1 MSNYLLSPTDLRSA
15 IFSAIEPESATELG
29 PLLDLTRFFVPK
41 SHARALNLSVPIV
54 VGDRGT
60 GKSYWWTSLQ
70 MRSHR
75 EELAREAPDTRIRA
89 NTTVAPG
96 FGNAATIQDQLG
108 LDFYPAPKLIDEL
121 LDQFSAESIWKT
133 IIVWAVGRE
142 TEAQALPALESWQQ
156 KVTWL
161 NDNTE
166 AAERL
171 LQSKELE
178 LVKADRDMLIVFDA
192 LDLITNDSRRLERIV
207 EGLSQCALQL
217 RSFRRLHAKVFL
229 RSDQFDPQRI
239 GRFADASKLKASSVR
254 LHWLV
259 TELYGMLWR
268 LLANHPT
275 EGTAYRQDVFTLLFM
290 ARNKD
295 FLKGTS
301 QQQHALPLTK
311 PDEWSLPSAAFF
323 DPATQERL
331 FHHLTGPYMGENA
344 RRGFPYKWLPTHL
357 ADAHE
362 AISPRSF
369 QIAIRAA
376 AQHTEETD
384 PDCLTAIGYKSLYAG
399 VRQASDQRVR
409 EMAEAYAW
417 IELLMQPLA
426 NQKLVPLDFAE
437 IEDIWLDQGTLDHP
451 ELQRVRLNNAEAAKE
466 ALTRL
471 GVVRPMSTGKY
482 DIPDIY
488 RLQFR
493 LGRRGGIPLP
503 NRAVG
508 G

>member
-1 MSNYLLSPTDLRSA
+1 M
-15 IFSAIEPESATELG
+15 
-29 PLLDLTRFFVPK
+29 
-41 SHARALNLSVPIV
+41 
-54 VGDRGT
+54 
-60 GKSYWWTSLQ
+60 
-70 MRSHR
+70 
-75 EELAREAPDTRIRA
+75 
-89 NTTVAPG
+89 
-96 FGNAATIQDQLG
+96 
-108 LDFYPAPKLIDEL
+108 
-121 LDQFSAESIWKT
+121 
-133 IIVWAVGRE
+133 
-142 TEAQALPALESWQQ
+142 
-156 KVTWL
+156 
-161 NDNTE
+161 
-166 AAERL
+166 
-171 LQSKELE
+171 
-178 LVKADRDMLIVFDA
+178 
-192 LDLITNDSRRLERIV
+192 
-207 EGLSQCALQL
+207 
-217 RSFRRLHAKVFL
+217 
-229 RSDQFDPQRI
+229 
-239 GRFADASKLKASSVR
+239 
-254 LHWLV
+254 
-259 TELYGMLWR
+259 
-268 LLANHPT
+268 
-275 EGTAYRQDVFTLLFM
+275 FTLLFV

-311 PDEWSLPSAAFF
+311 PDDWSLPSAVFF

-357 ADAHE
+357 ADAHG

-426 NQKLVPLDFAE
+426 DQKLVPLDFAE
-437 IEDIWLDQGTLDHP
+437 IEDIWLDQGTLDHQV
-451 ELQRVRLNNAEAAKE
+451 LQRVRLNNAEAAKE
-466 ALTRL
+466 ALTSL

-482 DIPDIY
+482 DMPDIY

-503 NRAVG
+503 SRAVG
-508 G
+508 VDHVEIHYSHRLSFRVVQTQSPWLWSLSIFLFDPAVVAFFWRWVLPRFRKDPHQGYRPLRPCHDSHNHRRY